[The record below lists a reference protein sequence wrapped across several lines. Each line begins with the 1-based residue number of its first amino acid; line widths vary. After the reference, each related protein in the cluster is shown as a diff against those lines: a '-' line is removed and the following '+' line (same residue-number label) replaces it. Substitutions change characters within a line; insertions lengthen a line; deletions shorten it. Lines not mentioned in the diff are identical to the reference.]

1 MRKIWI
7 MSDALF
13 TLCLYKCILFKRHFI
28 YLYVNTVHFGR
39 ATFPACYV
47 LVVEKISG
55 YYRARPRAIRS
66 NQPLCF
72 ARFFVADKQR
82 IFCIFDSPRREQCT
96 QRLTAYIASDVRLSE
111 SLCKHAIHAV

>member
-1 MRKIWI
+1 M
-7 MSDALF
+7 
-13 TLCLYKCILFKRHFI
+13 HFI
-28 YLYVNTVHFGR
+28 QKTFYLLVREHG
-39 ATFPACYV
+39 TFRSCNVSRV

-72 ARFFVADKQR
+72 ARFFVADKQC